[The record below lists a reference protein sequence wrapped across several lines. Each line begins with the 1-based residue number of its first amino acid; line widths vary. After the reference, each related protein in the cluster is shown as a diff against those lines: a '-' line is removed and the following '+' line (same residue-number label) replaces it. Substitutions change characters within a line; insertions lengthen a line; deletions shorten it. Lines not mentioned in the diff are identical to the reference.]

1 MDDLLIKTKNDLLI
15 SQKDINT
22 LKKYEI
28 DIDKYTTIN
37 ELIFRIEDIINNE
50 DLSSDEIDELDYIS
64 ETLQERNYYMYT
76 NK

>member
-1 MDDLLIKTKNDLLI
+1 MDDLLTKTKHNLLI
-15 SQKDINT
+15 SQNDINT

-28 DIDKYTTIN
+28 DVNEYTTIN

-50 DLSSDEIDELDYIS
+50 DLSNDEIDELDFIS
-64 ETLQERNYYMYT
+64 ETLQERNYYMNT

>member
-1 MDDLLIKTKNDLLI
+1 MDDLLTKTKNDLLI
-15 SQKDINT
+15 SVNDINT

-28 DIDKYTTIN
+28 DVNEFTTIN

-50 DLSSDEIDELDYIS
+50 DLSSDEIDELDFIS
-64 ETLQERNYYMYT
+64 ETLQERNYYMNT

>member
-1 MDDLLIKTKNDLLI
+1 MDDLLTKTKNDLLI
-15 SQKDINT
+15 SVNDINT

-28 DIDKYTTIN
+28 DVNEFTTIN

-64 ETLQERNYYMYT
+64 ETLQERNYYMNT

>member
-1 MDDLLIKTKNDLLI
+1 MDDLLVKTKNDLLI
-15 SQKDINT
+15 SQNDINT

-28 DIDKYTTIN
+28 DVNKYTTIN

-64 ETLQERNYYMYT
+64 ETLQERNYYMNT